1 MEPPPL
7 ERHRQLRE
15 EQPPEQAGEHA
26 HGEEESRPAP
36 DPPLSVH
43 GRSPA
48 RDHAVEM
55 GVKAQ
60 GLSPGVQH
68 GEEPERGAQMLRIR
82 ADGAQGLCG
91 AAEEEGVHD
100 RLVLVGDR
108 RDLVRDGEDDVK
120 ILSLQQ
126 LGLAGLQPPR
136 PGQGLALGAV
146 AIAARVV
153 GRARVPAGVT
163 LLQVPTQGGGAAGC
177 DRPHHPLLL
186 LGAGVGRPVG
196 GPVPAEHLRHFEPGP
211 EHRPAAQK
219 TGGGAGA
226 GAGALG
232 SGSRSKG
239 LRVAHT
245 VVVAMRR

>member
-1 MEPPPL
+1 MATRWVYRPRYSRTCAGPPERGLGEDHPLGLAQGRQRPPEGGGVLEGL
-7 ERHRQLRE
+7 ERAGEVEPAARERSLQLIE
-15 EQPPEQAGEHA
+15 EQPPEHAGEHA

-36 DPPLSVH
+36 DPPLSVR

-48 RDHAVEM
+48 RDHAVE
-55 GVKAQ
+55 V
-60 GLSPGVQH
+60 LRVQ
-68 GEEPERGAQMLRIR
+68 E
-82 ADGAQGLCG
+82 
-91 AAEEEGVHD
+91 
-100 RLVLVGDR
+100 
-108 RDLVRDGEDDVK
+108 
-120 ILSLQQ
+120 

-136 PGQGLALGAV
+136 PGQGLALGTV

-163 LLQVPTQGGGAAGC
+163 LLQVPAQSGGAAGC

-211 EHRPAAQK
+211 EHRSAAQT

-245 VVVAMRR
+245 VVVAIRR